1 MHREP
6 MLPSPDARPAAGT
19 DAQSSDVTL
28 CTTLDGKEFPANK
41 SILSMKSPVFATLLS
56 DEAMQGNVFKLV
68 FISDVSGVVLEAF
81 LAYINTGDVGG
92 VAKFPVELLELAVKV
107 CLQ

>member
-1 MHREP
+1 MPHEP
-6 MLPSPDARPAAGT
+6 LLPSPNARPAAAT

-28 CTTLDGKEFPANK
+28 VTTLDGKEFPANK
-41 SILSMKSPVFATLLS
+41 SILSMKSPVFAALLS
-56 DEAMQGNVFKLV
+56 DEAMQENM
-68 FISDVSGVVLEAF
+68 FISDVAGVVLEAF

-107 CLQ
+107 C